1 MRAMAI
7 EGSYGLDNL
16 RVMDKPRPEPGPGEI
31 LVRIRAASLNFRD
44 LLTVTGT
51 YGGGYRLP
59 LVPLSDGAGEVASIG
74 PGVTRVAVGDRVT
87 PCFFQNWIAGRS
99 PERNALL
106 SLGGPLDG
114 CLEEYLLVSEQG
126 VVRAPDH
133 LTDLEVAT
141 LPCAAL
147 TAWRAL
153 FVDYQLKP
161 GDIVLCQG
169 TGGVSIFA
177 LQFAK
182 AAGAEVILTSSSD
195 EKLERGRVLGADHVI
210 NYRTHP
216 EWGSE
221 VRKIAPNGVDVVV
234 EVGGAQTLKE
244 SFKSIAMDGHIAII
258 GILSGAAQEIL
269 LYNFIRTRATVRGVS
284 VGSREEF
291 EDMCRAI
298 ALQRLHPV
306 VDAVYPFEQA
316 PDALRLMQAGGH
328 FGKICI
334 EIG

>member
-7 EGSYGLDNL
+7 QGSYGLDNL
-16 RVMDKPRPEPGPGEI
+16 RPMDKPDPEPGPGEI
-31 LVRIRAASLNFRD
+31 VVQIQAASLNFRD
-44 LLTVTGT
+44 LLTCTGA
-51 YGGGYRLP
+51 YGGGHKLP
-59 LVPLSDGAGEVASIG
+59 LVPLSDGGGEVVAVG
-74 PGVTRVAVGDRVT
+74 PGVTRVKAGDRVT
-87 PCFFQNWIAGRS
+87 PCFFQNWVAGRS

-114 CLEEYLLVSEQG
+114 CLEEYLLLSEQG
-126 VVRAPDH
+126 VVRTPEH

-153 FVDYQLKP
+153 FVDTHVQP
-161 GDIVLCQG
+161 GDVVLCQG

-195 EKLERGRVLGADHVI
+195 EKLERGRALGADHTI
-210 NYRTHP
+210 NYRAHP
-216 EWGSE
+216 NWSSE
-221 VRKIAPNGVDVVV
+221 VRKAAPEGVDVVI
-234 EVGGAQTLKE
+234 EVGGAETLTE
-244 SFKSIAMDGHIAII
+244 SFKSIRMDGHIAII

-269 LYNFIRTRATVRGVS
+269 LYNFIRTRAKVQGVS
-284 VGSREEF
+284 VGSRDEL

-298 ALQRLHPV
+298 SLHRMHPV
-306 VDAVYPFEQA
+306 IDQVFPFNEA
-316 PDALRLMQAGGH
+316 REALRLMESGGH

-334 EIG
+334 EI